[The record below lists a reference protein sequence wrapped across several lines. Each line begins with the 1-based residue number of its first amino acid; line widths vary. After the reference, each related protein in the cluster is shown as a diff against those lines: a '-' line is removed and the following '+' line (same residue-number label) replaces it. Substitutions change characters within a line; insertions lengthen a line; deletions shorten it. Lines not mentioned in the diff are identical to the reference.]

1 MRNSFGGKLMI
12 DSIFGNYVMQME
24 MEEEDLIGRLQAA
37 ETDEEIISIVEEARN
52 TFTTDVINEVLR
64 KLQIAI

>member
-1 MRNSFGGKLMI
+1 MMDN
-12 DSIFGNYVMQME
+12 IFGNYIMQME
-24 MEEEDLIGRLQAA
+24 MEEEDLIGRLQGA

>member
-1 MRNSFGGKLMI
+1 MI
-12 DSIFGNYVMQME
+12 DNIFGNYIMQMK

-37 ETDEEIISIVEEARN
+37 ESDEEIISIVEEARK
-52 TFTTDVINEVLR
+52 TFTTDVVDEVLR

>member
-1 MRNSFGGKLMI
+1 MI
-12 DSIFGNYVMQME
+12 DNIFGNYIMQME
-24 MEEEDLIGRLQAA
+24 MEEEDLVGRLQAA
-37 ETDEEIISIVEEARN
+37 KTDEEIISIVEEARN

>member
-1 MRNSFGGKLMI
+1 MI
-12 DSIFGNYVMQME
+12 DNIFGNYIMQME
-24 MEEEDLIGRLQAA
+24 MEEEDLIGRLQGA
-37 ETDEEIISIVEEARN
+37 ETDEEIISIVEEARK

>member
-1 MRNSFGGKLMI
+1 MMDNV
-12 DSIFGNYVMQME
+12 FGNYIMQME

>member
-1 MRNSFGGKLMI
+1 MI
-12 DSIFGNYVMQME
+12 DNIFGNYIMQME
-24 MEEEDLIGRLQAA
+24 MEEEDLVGRLQAA

>member
-1 MRNSFGGKLMI
+1 MMDNT
-12 DSIFGNYVMQME
+12 FGNYIMQME
-24 MEEEDLIGRLQAA
+24 MEEEDLIGRLQGA
-37 ETDEEIISIVEEARN
+37 ETDEEIVSIVEEARN

>member
-1 MRNSFGGKLMI
+1 MI

-24 MEEEDLIGRLQAA
+24 MEEEDLVGRLQAA

>member
-1 MRNSFGGKLMI
+1 MMDN
-12 DSIFGNYVMQME
+12 IFGNYIMQME
-24 MEEEDLIGRLQAA
+24 MEEEDLVGRLQAA

-52 TFTTDVINEVLR
+52 TFTTDIINEVLR

>member
-1 MRNSFGGKLMI
+1 MDN
-12 DSIFGNYVMQME
+12 IFGNYIMQME
-24 MEEEDLIGRLQAA
+24 MEEEDLIGRLQGA
-37 ETDEEIISIVEEARN
+37 ETDEEIVSIVEEARN

>member
-1 MRNSFGGKLMI
+1 MI
-12 DSIFGNYVMQME
+12 DNIFGNYIMQIE
-24 MEEEDLIGRLQAA
+24 MEEEDLIGRLQSA
-37 ETDEEIISIVEEARN
+37 ETDEEIMSIIEEARN

>member
-1 MRNSFGGKLMI
+1 MDN
-12 DSIFGNYVMQME
+12 IFGNYIMQME
-24 MEEEDLIGRLQAA
+24 MEEEDLIGRLQGA

>member
-1 MRNSFGGKLMI
+1 MMDN
-12 DSIFGNYVMQME
+12 IFGNYIMQME